1 MKEGRAER
9 LCFLFDDDLK
19 DGIVGVGM
27 TVIMDRIVVAV
38 WFRPTLMTLRL
49 WLRLWLS
56 PIVIFVASGFK
67 HKQGR

>member
-9 LCFLFDDDLK
+9 LCFLFDDDLE

-27 TVIMDRIVVAV
+27 TVVLDRFVVAV
-38 WFRPTLMTLRL
+38 WFRPTLMTLQL
-49 WLRLWLS
+49 WLWHS

-67 HKQGR
+67 RKQGQ